1 MLAFQIRGNILIS
14 TKSEIHE
21 EIQGL
26 EIMIEDKNIVPQTR
40 IQMIATT
47 ETMTKIIA
55 IVGTRGMITMVRAEN
70 TSEEVIGVTTKWMIE
85 ITREKATT
93 TETQIIGD
101 IAMTMEAL
109 GMRLDGI
116 EMNQNITEMLDILIR
131 GVMALHTRVNL
142 LITQGDSCAP
152 IFL

>member
-116 EMNQNITEMLDILIR
+116 EMNQNITEMIDILIR

-142 LITQGDSCAP
+142 LITQGDSCAT